1 MPTPGKLE
9 VTIKINQLPEEV
21 TTTKNGWKEFT
32 LDCGGRLVT
41 VALRP
46 RMWSKLEEAQKS
58 FPMWVAA
65 ISGQMGPSHGKGFT
79 LTEPNL
85 QVFERKQK
93 PEAAPAAGAPS
104 PEGATPPPPEGAPQ
118 A

>member
-58 FPMWVAA
+58 FPLWVAA
-65 ISGQMGPSHGKGFT
+65 ISGQMGQSHGKGFM
-79 LTEPNL
+79 LTEPNM
-85 QVFERKQK
+85 QVFERKPK
-93 PEAAPAAGAPS
+93 PEAAPTAAAPQ
-104 PEGATPPPPEGAPQ
+104 PEGAPPKEGEPQ